1 MVKEKITSI
10 EHLDMETT
18 HLPIKPRST
27 MTRYMA
33 LLFAIACGWQLQTYT
48 LHNRY

>member
-33 LLFAIACGWQLQTYT
+33 LLFAIAWQTYT